1 MPGVFYIYR
10 YPSNALSF
18 TCIPAL
24 SPPTFRRVSDERA
37 AARSYRDRKRRKH
50 NDGSGCVQHPTDWVR
65 VNNLEEWRDL
75 DIGTAKFCLVLDCA
89 VSQSASQPASQQASQ
104 ECRSAGVQEG
114 RSAGVQGCRSAGVRE
129 CRRQKN
135 LATILVTILVGYH
148 SGWDLAVAAG
158 QLRVHSPP

>member
-1 MPGVFYIYR
+1 MFYIYR

-89 VSQSASQPASQQASQ
+89 VSQSASQPAVPASQQASQ
-104 ECRSAGVQEG
+104 ECRSAGVQEC
-114 RSAGVQGCRSAGVRE
+114 RSAGVQEYRGAGVQECGSAGG
-129 CRRQKN
+129 KKTW
-135 LATILVTILVGYH
+135 LPFWLPFWLVTILVGI
-148 SGWDLAVAAG
+148 W
-158 QLRVHSPP
+158 R